1 MLEADP
7 DLERSMKIHQGIE
20 KVLGPYYKLYN
31 KKALYKTLE
40 IFNKEIKHYFSVFL
54 MFYSM
59 LS

>member
-7 DLERSMKIHQGIE
+7 DLERSMTIHQGIE
-20 KVLGPYYKLYN
+20 ERVGPYYKLYN
-31 KKALYKTLE
+31 KKLLFRTLE
-40 IFNKEIKHYFSVFL
+40 IFNKEIKHYFSAFL